1 MGDPIGMEAIHAV
14 SAGMGGMRTAGDM
27 VMRMQLNHKM
37 RLDEAKSYVANKLGV
52 TPEQLSDVVDMTEV
66 RVNLGLGLPYC
77 EPHTKMTA
85 GVEAKFN
92 VAEALGIR
100 INSIERFKKLANIR

>member
-1 MGDPIGMEAIHAV
+1 MEAIHAV

-37 RLDEAKSYVANKLGV
+37 RLNEAKSYVANKLGV
-52 TPEQLSDVVDMTEV
+52 TLEQLCDVVEMTEV

-92 VAEALGIR
+92 VAKTLGIR
-100 INSIERFKKLANIR
+100 INSVERFRKLANIE